1 MEIEKIVEGDTVTL
15 ALKGWL
21 DTQSAPELEAEL
33 AEIGSDISSIVFD
46 FKELEYISS
55 SGIRQ
60 IVSAYKLMN
69 GNVVLKSVSGEVLEV
84 LNMTGITKRVNVE

>member
-21 DTQSAPELEAEL
+21 DTQSAPDLEAEL

>member
-1 MEIEKIVEGDTVTL
+1 MEIEKFVEGDTVTF

-21 DTQSAPELEAEL
+21 DTQSAPDLEAEL

>member
-1 MEIEKIVEGDTVTL
+1 MEIEKIVEGDTVTF

-21 DTQSAPELEAEL
+21 DTQSAPDLEAEL